1 MIITLSKEALKYLD
15 DKIIQIEIDEEV
27 LLKSNLKQRLN
38 SAKGILKNHLVDGL
52 DYQLKIRKEFDRKID
67 VE

>member
-38 SAKGILKNHLVDGL
+38 IAKGILKNHLVDGL

>member
-1 MIITLSKEALKYLD
+1 MIITLPKEALKYLD

-38 SAKGILKNHLVDGL
+38 IAKGILKNHLVDGL